1 VEVDEVVEEVVSAV
15 VVSTAACAVGATIAA
30 AEPSV
35 EVVETTTWVVSGTTA
50 PEVGAEASEVEEV
63 VGTGAGR
70 AVEEAETAASPAG
83 VEDAISTGVCDCTTT
98 SEVEEG
104 GVLLVSRVDVAEGVG
119 QTVSYQT
126 TIL

>member
-1 VEVDEVVEEVVSAV
+1 VEVDEVVEEMVSAV
-15 VVSTAACAVGATIAA
+15 VVSTAACVVGATISA
-30 AEPSV
+30 AELSV
-35 EVVETTTWVVSGTTA
+35 EVVETTTWVVSGTA
-50 PEVGAEASEVEEV
+50 ASE

-70 AVEEAETAASPAG
+70 AVEEAETAASPAE
-83 VEDAISTGVCDCTTT
+83 VEDAISTGVCDCTTA

-104 GVLLVSRVDVAEGVG
+104 GVLLGSRVDVAEGVG